1 MESHPSPEGELP
13 ARRARPTISQ
23 VATLAGVS
31 IKTVSRVINL
41 EPNVKESTAAKVRET
56 IAALDYHASEQASA
70 LRRSDGRTK
79 TLGLLV
85 GSVAN
90 PFTGALHR
98 ALEEVMTQHGI
109 AVFASSLDDDPVRE
123 KAAVAAFLR
132 RRVDGLVLTTIAK
145 SQGYLVIEQERGTPM
160 VFVDRE
166 PVGLEADVVISDN
179 AAGASRGTNHLLSHG
194 HRNIAYIGDRL
205 EIQTAQ
211 ERRRGFM
218 EAMGSHGIP
227 TSEITSIDGVHDIA
241 SAQAVVSALMAGPNP
256 PTAIFS
262 GQNLIT
268 IGALYAL
275 KEVGRSS
282 DTALVG
288 FDDIQLADLLEP
300 GLTVIAQDPA
310 QIGEAAAERVL
321 ARIEGDR
328 TPPQRIVVPTRL
340 IVRSSGEI
348 PPRE

>member
-1 MESHPSPEGELP
+1 
-13 ARRARPTISQ
+13 
-23 VATLAGVS
+23 
-31 IKTVSRVINL
+31 
-41 EPNVKESTAAKVRET
+41 
-56 IAALDYHASEQASA
+56 
-70 LRRSDGRTK
+70 
-79 TLGLLV
+79 
-85 GSVAN
+85 
-90 PFTGALHR
+90 
-98 ALEEVMTQHGI
+98 
-109 AVFASSLDDDPVRE
+109 
-123 KAAVAAFLR
+123 
-132 RRVDGLVLTTIAK
+132 
-145 SQGYLVIEQERGTPM
+145 
-160 VFVDRE
+160 
-166 PVGLEADVVISDN
+166 
-179 AAGASRGTNHLLSHG
+179 
-194 HRNIAYIGDRL
+194 
-205 EIQTAQ
+205 
-211 ERRRGFM
+211 
-218 EAMGSHGIP
+218 
-227 TSEITSIDGVHDIA
+227 
-241 SAQAVVSALMAGPNP
+241 MAGPNP